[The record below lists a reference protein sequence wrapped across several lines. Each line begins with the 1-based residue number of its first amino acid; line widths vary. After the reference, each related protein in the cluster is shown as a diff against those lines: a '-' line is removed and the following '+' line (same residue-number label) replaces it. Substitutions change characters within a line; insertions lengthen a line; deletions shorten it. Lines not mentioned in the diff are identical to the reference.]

1 VSAREALPPTLGVP
15 GTLREDVQ
23 GPDGAVSVWGFTA
36 DLVPRLEQ
44 RYQAHVDVYDLTLE
58 DIFLELHQEEP
69 LEHVLGV
76 V

>member
-1 VSAREALPPTLGVP
+1 
-15 GTLREDVQ
+15 
-23 GPDGAVSVWGFTA
+23 VWGFTA

-69 LEHVLGV
+69 LEHVLGAV
-76 V
+76 